1 MEVPG
6 HLQIGCVLIDVLIC
20 DREDCGLIEHVCM
33 YVCICQYSQN
43 KLMILGRDTYILY
56 INTTSIAILLSLY
69 SLSGNLRH
77 VTSALSVTGM
87 EACWQDDQ
95 DLCDV
100 RSDSSLLRQT

>member
-1 MEVPG
+1 MKVPG

-69 SLSGNLRH
+69 SLSL
-77 VTSALSVTGM
+77 VI
-87 EACWQDDQ
+87 
-95 DLCDV
+95 
-100 RSDSSLLRQT
+100 SDM